1 MATNSPDR
9 RLTRSTDDRLLA
21 GVAAG
26 AAEFLGVDV
35 TLVRLGFVLLAL
47 FGGSGF
53 VLYLAMWLLVPP
65 ADDAA
70 RPVDENLRA
79 GVGEVREAAQG
90 LARDIRTG
98 WQGSDP
104 ADGDADGSD
113 GGDGPPATDG

>member
-1 MATNSPDR
+1 MASSSPDR

-35 TLVRLGFVLLAL
+35 TLVRVGFVLLAL

-65 ADDAA
+65 ADGTD

-79 GVGEVREAAQG
+79 GVGEVREAAEG

-98 WQGSDP
+98 WRGGD
-104 ADGDADGSD
+104 AGDGDAEGSG
-113 GGDGPPATDG
+113 GGDVPPTTDG